1 MPALQGFS
9 AAYTQQRVII
19 LMVDGLGLDYI
30 SSSAMPT
37 LQSWKQKGLYKT
49 VQSVFPSV
57 TNTNNTGICC
67 GAWPAQHGIT
77 GNSFLNLQTGQE
89 EYMETTEL
97 VLAPT
102 IFNRAAKQG
111 VSSAL
116 LSSKKK
122 TITLLSNGADL
133 KLTAESPSR
142 EWIDRLGP
150 APDIYSPEINYWL
163 LKAGIWLLKH
173 ESRFQCVYM
182 HTTDYPMHSWPPE
195 DERSKTHLQT
205 LDSLFQQLQEAAP
218 DAAILLT
225 ADHGMNHK
233 TQCWDLEKAL
243 EKRGAP
249 IKIAI
254 SAERDKY
261 LKHHRG
267 FGGTSYVYLNQ
278 PGDEEKVR
286 RIGKQL
292 AGVEEVLTRAEAAE
306 RFHTMPGRI
315 GDLVVLGD
323 KNTVFGNL
331 DAERED
337 LPASYRTHGSLHEAT
352 IPLFVY
358 NAKQAPKPDYFKH
371 NMDLAKWLY

>member
-1 MPALQGFS
+1 M
-9 AAYTQQRVII
+9 I
-19 LMVDGLGLDYI
+19 DGLGLDYI
-30 SSSAMPT
+30 SRSTMPT
-37 LQSWKQKGLYKT
+37 LQRWKQQGMYKT

-57 TNTNNTGICC
+57 TNTNNASICC
-67 GAWPAQHGIT
+67 GTWPAEHGIT

-89 EYMETTEL
+89 EYMETTGL

-111 VSSAL
+111 LSSAL

-122 TITLLSNGADL
+122 TIALLSSGADL
-133 KLTAESPSR
+133 TLTAEAPSQ
-142 EWIDRLGP
+142 EWVDRLGT
-150 APDIYSPEINYWL
+150 APDIYSPDINYWL
-163 LKAGIWLLKH
+163 LKAGIWLLKN
-173 ESRFQCVYM
+173 ESRYQCVYI
-182 HTTDYPMHSWPPE
+182 HTTDYPMHRWAPE
-195 DERSKTHLQT
+195 DERSKAHLQT
-205 LDSLFQQLQEAAP
+205 LDTLFQQLQDAAP

-233 TQCWDLEKAL
+233 TQCWDLEKAM

-267 FGGTSYVYLNQ
+267 FGGTSYVYLNNTQ
-278 PGDEEKVR
+278 DEEKVR
-286 RIGKQL
+286 GLIKQL
-292 AGVEEVLTRAEAAE
+292 QGVEKVLNRAEAATH
-306 RFHTMPGRI
+306 FHTMPARI

-331 DAERED
+331 DVERED
-337 LPASYRTHGSLHEAT
+337 LPAEYRTHGSLHEAT
-352 IPLFVY
+352 IPLIVY
-358 NAKQAPKPDYFKH
+358 NAKQVPKPDYFNY